1 MHTVSN
7 TLSNRIKKVTRDNS
21 NFKFQNFKNYI
32 SNKYEFEELY
42 KLVKDQNVI
51 DKRTMKKWYS
61 DDTFSVPSRYQ
72 ILKVC
77 VALSLSIDEAE
88 DFLINGIQS
97 YSFQINDYQEFIYMY
112 AISNSLTYDE
122 SAEMVAFF
130 ETMLTEDIQFSQSS
144 DTFKLKEI
152 FELHKHDSKENFLK
166 VMIKN
171 MPLFKGYSLSVLN
184 TFKSL
189 MDDIFVYIQQDSEDE
204 LKLDLQSTNF
214 DEWKLTT
221 KRNEGET
228 DLQYIERYIH
238 SASRSKKSNVPD
250 KDTLKQI
257 SWLAHKAYAAKNKNT
272 NLIKELYSIPPMNLP
287 FDKSLLTDKT
297 LSELLSIGEQK
308 QILVSMKIGL
318 KEAIDGIDEEAIKEY
333 KKKFKSQK
341 QRVHNIQRNDLL
353 PMIHYIATRK
363 YLQQCSDEDTSYN
376 EKAAVKFFEA
386 YANTI
391 LDKCQMA
398 HINKAYVMDYILISC
413 FTKDEIYSFAD
424 AIEVLQYTY
433 NSF

>member
-1 MHTVSN
+1 
-7 TLSNRIKKVTRDNS
+7 
-21 NFKFQNFKNYI
+21 
-32 SNKYEFEELY
+32 
-42 KLVKDQNVI
+42 
-51 DKRTMKKWYS
+51 
-61 DDTFSVPSRYQ
+61 
-72 ILKVC
+72 
-77 VALSLSIDEAE
+77 
-88 DFLINGIQS
+88 
-97 YSFQINDYQEFIYMY
+97 MY

-204 LKLDLQSTNF
+204 LKIDLQSTNF

-221 KRNEGET
+221 KRKEGET

-238 SASRSKKSNVPD
+238 SASRSKKSNTPD
-250 KDTLKQI
+250 KKTLKQI

-287 FDKSLLTDKT
+287 FDKSLLT
-297 LSELLSIGEQK
+297 
-308 QILVSMKIGL
+308 
-318 KEAIDGIDEEAIKEY
+318 
-333 KKKFKSQK
+333 F
-341 QRVHNIQRNDLL
+341 
-353 PMIHYIATRK
+353 P
-363 YLQQCSDEDTSYN
+363 
-376 EKAAVKFFEA
+376 
-386 YANTI
+386 
-391 LDKCQMA
+391 
-398 HINKAYVMDYILISC
+398 
-413 FTKDEIYSFAD
+413 
-424 AIEVLQYTY
+424 
-433 NSF
+433 